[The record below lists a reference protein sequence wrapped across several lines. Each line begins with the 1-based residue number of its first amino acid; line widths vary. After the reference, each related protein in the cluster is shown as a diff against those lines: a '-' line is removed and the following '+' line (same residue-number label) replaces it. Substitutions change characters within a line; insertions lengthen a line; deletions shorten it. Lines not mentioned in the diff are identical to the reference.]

1 MLSALSGM
9 AFGYKAY
16 KLEMYITR
24 QKPSSG
30 LTMTKKPKSTRGSEG
45 LIDITLD
52 LKYA

>member
-16 KLEMYITR
+16 RLEMYITR
-24 QKPSSG
+24 QRPEFWVNHD
-30 LTMTKKPKSTRGSEG
+30 KKPKSTRGSEG